1 MSLVPIIFIY
11 FVSFLLVLFGIVGF
25 FLQKKRSLIIG
36 LVCLELLL
44 VAYQLN
50 TIINTF
56 INDDI
61 LGEILIILVLNVAAA
76 EVAIGLALLI
86 LYYRIRGS
94 IASRHIYL
102 LKGQK

>member
-44 VAYQLN
+44 VAYQLFSN
-50 TIINTF
+50 I
-56 INDDI
+56 
-61 LGEILIILVLNVAAA
+61 
-76 EVAIGLALLI
+76 
-86 LYYRIRGS
+86 
-94 IASRHIYL
+94 HI
-102 LKGQK
+102 KD

>member
-94 IASRHIYL
+94 IASRHIL
-102 LKGQK
+102 LKG